1 MEKTATTTQP
11 EAEEIAAE
19 EIQKNTLTET
29 VETVAAE
36 LAAEEHQKRIATTA
50 KLKRALAAKDVD
62 WRVATQSV
70 GVNPDSLPDREQT
83 HKILEW
89 VAKQGAAKPGA
100 AKQGAAKQEA
110 AKHDERTL
118 AKRIGAV
125 QAALGLAATEL
136 AGAEFAAT
144 ELQSTIAKLKLLTS
158 DTEGMSF

>member
-89 VAKQGAAKPGA
+89 VAKQGAAK
-100 AKQGAAKQEA
+100 QGAAKQEA

>member
-1 MEKTATTTQP
+1 METTATTTQA
-11 EAEEIAAE
+11 EAAEVAAE
-19 EIQKNTLTET
+19 EIQKNTLAET
-29 VETVAAE
+29 AETVAAE
-36 LAAEEHQKRIATTA
+36 LAAAEHQKRIATTA

-70 GVNPDSLPDREQT
+70 GVNPDSLPDREET

-89 VAKQGAAKPGA
+89 VAKQGAS
-100 AKQGAAKQEA
+100 KQEA

-136 AGAEFAAT
+136 AAAEFAAT

>member
-1 MEKTATTTQP
+1 METTATTTQA
-11 EAEEIAAE
+11 EAAEIAAE

-89 VAKQGAAKPGA
+89 VAKQGAAK
-100 AKQGAAKQEA
+100 QGAVKQEA

>member
-1 MEKTATTTQP
+1 METTATTTQA
-11 EAEEIAAE
+11 EAAEIAAE

-89 VAKQGAAKPGA
+89 VAKQGAAK
-100 AKQGAAKQEA
+100 QGAAKQEA